1 MAAALID
8 RLLNH
13 CHIVNIRGNSY
24 RMRKHAG
31 VWKRPD
37 GASSEQPPTLHY
49 LLDVRAMEP
58 ADRSPIA
65 ERTTQPP
72 ERTSAAIPTTAPALP
87 LASLGRWTLRIPFSR
102 TPGAMIERA
111 TRAEQDL

>member
-8 RLLNH
+8 RLLHH

-37 GASSEQPPTLHY
+37 GASSEQPPTHTSPPAPPRRRGSL
-49 LLDVRAMEP
+49 RAREVV
-58 ADRSPIA
+58 
-65 ERTTQPP
+65 TN
-72 ERTSAAIPTTAPALP
+72 
-87 LASLGRWTLRIPFSR
+87 
-102 TPGAMIERA
+102 
-111 TRAEQDL
+111 